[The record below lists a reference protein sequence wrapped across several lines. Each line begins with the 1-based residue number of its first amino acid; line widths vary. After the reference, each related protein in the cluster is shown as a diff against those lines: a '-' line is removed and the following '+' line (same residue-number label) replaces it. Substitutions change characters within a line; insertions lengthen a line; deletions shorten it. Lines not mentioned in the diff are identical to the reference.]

1 VLFRSPPW
9 DAVTYWAVDLE
20 TGGLNVRCDPVIA
33 VGMVPVREGTV
44 RVGEGY
50 RSLVRPEDAA
60 IEPGSVR
67 AHQILRGEVRDAP
80 TLGEVMPEVARR
92 LHEGVL
98 LVHFGAIDVPFLRR
112 DFARAR
118 LAWPRPKVVDTARLL
133 VRLGRLE
140 RPDLASDQIERN
152 LKRARQ
158 DLGLPDYQAHDA
170 LTDAIAT
177 AELFLVLRKLMG
189 ARRLRDLR

>member
-1 VLFRSPPW
+1 MLFRSPPW

-20 TGGLNVRCDPVIA
+20 TGGLDVRRDPVIA

-50 RSLVRPEDAA
+50 RSLVRPEEGA

-80 TLGEVMPEVARR
+80 TLGEVMPEVGRR

-98 LVHFGAIDVPFLRR
+98 LVHFAAIDVPFLRR
-112 DFARAR
+112 DFARAG

-133 VRLGRLE
+133 VRLGRLG
-140 RPDLASDQIERN
+140 RPELASDQIERN

-158 DLGLPDYQAHDA
+158 DLGLPDYQAHDP

-189 ARRLRDLR
+189 ARRLRDLC